1 MTVNKYNIYIS
12 MVLALAL
19 CMAQVVG
26 SSILILGILGI
37 YLAFLGWSC
46 TNNFTMPL
54 LLFFL
59 PWSTIMRLSPS
70 SYSFYTF
77 GMILICGISL
87 VRQKF
92 ILKSYHLII
101 GILIV
106 LLTLLAKLLDGSS
119 LSFDYIAF
127 IMLIVLFPVVKEE
140 WKTKRYDYFQ
150 MVLFFS
156 IGVVM
161 AALCAKAFATSHNIS
176 KYITVHSYLTIT
188 RMCGFYGDP
197 NFYTAQITAAL
208 SGTLL
213 MMLLERKKGRF
224 ITLAVVT
231 ALLIYC
237 GFLSGSKSFVLV
249 TGLILMLWLIELAR
263 IKGRA
268 GLKVLI
274 VLMGIVLS
282 WYITT
287 STIFSDLIQV
297 LVTRLSATKDMSSFT
312 TGRTELWASY
322 FDALFRDPKLLLLG
336 KGFTNVKI
344 NDRASHNTLIQLVF
358 QFGVI
363 GFPLLLTWI
372 ICFFRDSERNPSSRK
387 DRIGLWILLIGSFLP
402 WMAIDALFFDEFF
415 LLQMYVFLGV
425 QQLRFPE
432 RHIESNHIGKSR
444 SASLNRR
451 RIQYER
457 TRIHSR

>member
-1 MTVNKYNIYIS
+1 MTENKYHIYIS
-12 MVLALAL
+12 IMLAFAL
-19 CMAQVVG
+19 CMTQVIG
-26 SSILILGILGI
+26 SSILILGVLGL
-37 YLAFLGWSC
+37 YLVFLGWCCSSNC
-46 TNNFTMPL
+46 TMPI

-77 GMILICGISL
+77 GIILVCAISL

-92 ILKSYHLII
+92 ILKCYHLIT
-101 GILIV
+101 GILLV
-106 LLTLLAKLLDGSS
+106 LLTLLSKLLDGSS

-140 WKTKRYDYFQ
+140 WKIGNYSFFH

-156 IGVVM
+156 FGIVM
-161 AALCAKAFATSHNIS
+161 AALCAKAFALSHNIS
-176 KYITVHSYLTIT
+176 RYITVHSYHTIT

-213 MMLLERKKGRF
+213 MLLHQRKKSRF
-224 ITLAVVT
+224 ITLAVLT

-249 TGLILMLWLIELAR
+249 SGLILLLWLVELAR
-263 IKGRA
+263 VKGRP

-274 VLMGIVLS
+274 VFMCIAMT
-282 WYITT
+282 WYIAT
-287 STIFSDLIQV
+287 STLFRDLIQI
-297 LVTRLSATKDMSSFT
+297 LATRLSASSDMSAFT

-322 FDALFRDPKLLLLG
+322 FDALFHDPKLLLLG
-336 KGFTNVKI
+336 KGFTNEKI
-344 NDRASHNTLIQLVF
+344 NGRASHNTLIQMIF
-358 QFGVI
+358 QFGLI
-363 GFPLLLTWI
+363 GIPVLLTWS
-372 ICFFRDSERNPSSRK
+372 ICFFRDRGKAAASRK
-387 DRIGLWILLIGSFLP
+387 DRWGVWILLVGSFLP

-415 LLQMYVFLGV
+415 LLQMYVFLGI
-425 QQLRFPE
+425 QQLHFPQNE
-432 RHIESNHIGKSR
+432 IKSNYNGKKP
-444 SASLNRR
+444 SASLKRR
-451 RIQYER
+451 RIQYE
-457 TRIHSR
+457 

>member
-1 MTVNKYNIYIS
+1 MG
-12 MVLALAL
+12 
-19 CMAQVVG
+19 QVVG
-26 SSILILGILGI
+26 SSILILGILGV
-37 YLAFLGWSC
+37 YLAFLGWCC
-46 TNNFTMPL
+46 TNNFTMPI

-87 VRQKF
+87 IRQKY

-140 WKTKRYDYFQ
+140 WKAKRYDYFQ

-156 IGVVM
+156 VGVVM
-161 AALCAKAFATSHNIS
+161 AALCAKAFATSPNIS

-213 MMLLERKKGRF
+213 MMLLERRKPRF

-231 ALLIYC
+231 TLLIYC

-249 TGLILMLWLIELAR
+249 SGLILMLWLIELAK
-263 IKGRA
+263 IKGRI

-274 VLMGIVLS
+274 VLMGIALT
-282 WYITT
+282 WYIAT

-297 LVTRLSATKDMSSFT
+297 LATRLSASKDMSAFT

-322 FDALFRDPKLLLLG
+322 FDALFHDPKLLLLG
-336 KGFTNVKI
+336 KGFTNEII
-344 NDRASHNTLIQLVF
+344 NDHASHNTLIQMVF

-363 GFPLLLTWI
+363 GAPLLLTWI
-372 ICFFRDSERNPSSRK
+372 VCFFRDSEHKPDSQK

-432 RHIESNHIGKSR
+432 RDTESNDNGKTL
-444 SASLNRR
+444 SASLKRR
-451 RIQYER
+451 RK
-457 TRIHSR
+457 